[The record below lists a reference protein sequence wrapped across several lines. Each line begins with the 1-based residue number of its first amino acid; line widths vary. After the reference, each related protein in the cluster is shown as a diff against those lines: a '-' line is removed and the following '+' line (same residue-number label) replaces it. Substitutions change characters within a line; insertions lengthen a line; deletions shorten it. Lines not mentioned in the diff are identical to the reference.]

1 MTERGELTEQNASSP
16 RIGQLERDLRMTD
29 QSLSTDP
36 VPQPLAPNAGATL
49 RYLTALPVYNEA
61 RHIPEVLSEVRR
73 YSQDV
78 LVVNDGSKDETANV
92 LAREPGIIVVTHPEN
107 RGYGAALA
115 TAFEFAIK
123 NAYDVLVTI
132 DCDGQHQP
140 QLIPELAAAVFPP
153 GQPPIDIVSG
163 SRYLKVFEGN
173 SRPPEERRKIN
184 GEITQIVNDRL
195 CLDLT
200 DAFCGFKAYRVE
212 SLKKLKITDT
222 GYAMPL
228 QLWVQAAALGL
239 RIVEFGVPLV
249 YLDEKR
255 SFGGS
260 LDDGRR
266 RMAHYLSVLDKEIE
280 AVGFCTAAERGGAKC
295 KK

>member
-1 MTERGELTEQNASSP
+1 
-16 RIGQLERDLRMTD
+16 
-29 QSLSTDP
+29 
-36 VPQPLAPNAGATL
+36 
-49 RYLTALPVYNEA
+49 VYNEA
-61 RHIPEVLSEVRR
+61 RHIPEVLAEVRR

-78 LVVNDGSKDETANV
+78 LVVNDGSSDDTPSV
-92 LAREPGIIVVTHPEN
+92 LAREPGVIVVTHPQN
-107 RGYGAALA
+107 LGYGAALR

-140 QLIPELAAAVFPP
+140 RLIPELAAAVFPP
-153 GQPPIDIVSG
+153 GEPPVDIVSG
-163 SRYLKVFEGN
+163 SRYLKTLDGN

-184 GEITQIVNDRL
+184 AEITQLVNDRL
-195 CLDLT
+195 GLDLT

-212 SLKKLKITDT
+212 ALTRLKITDT

-239 RIVEFGVPLV
+239 RIVEFAVPLV
-249 YLDEKR
+249 YLDENR

-266 RMAHYLSVLDKEIE
+266 RMAHYQSVLDCEIE
-280 AVGFCTAAERGGAKC
+280 ALGFSPPAARKAATCGSGCDAQG
-295 KK
+295 

>member
-1 MTERGELTEQNASSP
+1 MTA
-16 RIGQLERDLRMTD
+16 
-29 QSLSTDP
+29 QSLSNDP
-36 VPQPLAPNAGATL
+36 PCSNDPHSTPSSSNQSSTGGR

-61 RHIPEVLSEVRR
+61 RHIPEVLAEVRR

-78 LVVNDGSKDETANV
+78 LVVNDGSSDDTPSV
-92 LAREPGIIVVTHPEN
+92 LAREPGVIVVTHPQN
-107 RGYGAALA
+107 LGYGAALR
-115 TAFEFAIK
+115 TAFEFAIQ

-140 QLIPELAAAVFPP
+140 RLIPELAAAAFPP
-153 GQPPIDIVSG
+153 GEPPVDIVSG
-163 SRYLKVFEGN
+163 SRYLKTFDGN

-184 GEITQIVNDRL
+184 AEITQLVNDRL
-195 CLDLT
+195 GLDLT

-212 SLKKLKITDT
+212 ALTRLKITDT

-239 RIVEFGVPLV
+239 RIVEFAVPLV

-266 RMAHYLSVLDKEIE
+266 RMAHYQSVLDNEIE
-280 AVGFCTAAERGGAKC
+280 ALGFSPPAARKAATCGSGCDAQG
-295 KK
+295 

>member
-1 MTERGELTEQNASSP
+1 MTAESPSNDPPCSGHPPSSEASAHP
-16 RIGQLERDLRMTD
+16 T
-29 QSLSTDP
+29 
-36 VPQPLAPNAGATL
+36 GAV
-49 RYLTALPVYNEA
+49 RRCLTALPVYNEA
-61 RHIPEVLSEVRR
+61 RHIPEVLGEVRR

-78 LVVNDGSKDETANV
+78 LVVNDGSSDDTPNV
-92 LAREPGIIVVTHPEN
+92 LAREPGIIVVTHAKN
-107 RGYGAALA
+107 LGYGAALQ

-123 NAYDVLVTI
+123 NGYDVLVTI

-140 QLIPELAAAVFPP
+140 RLIPELAAAVFPP
-153 GQPPIDIVSG
+153 GQPPVDIVSG
-163 SRYLKVFEGN
+163 SRYLKVFDGN

-184 GEITQIVNDRL
+184 AEITQIVNDRL
-195 CLDLT
+195 GLDLT

-212 SLKKLKITDT
+212 SLKRLKITDT

-266 RMAHYLSVLDKEIE
+266 RMAHYLSVLDGEIE
-280 AVGFCTAAERGGAKC
+280 ALGFSPKTQRKTATCGAHC
-295 KK
+295 DTDD